1 MDDYLN
7 EALTVLSSDP
17 FLKNVPKK
25 ILKGCKGVIIAHT
38 EETSF
43 VIAAGSGKG
52 VFVKHNDD
60 GTWGPPAALDIVFR
74 GVGAN
79 IGMAT
84 KHILLVPMTDD
95 ALNKLT
101 VTDKLSVSAELG
113 VAVGKCE

>member
-38 EETSF
+38 EETS
-43 VIAAGSGKG
+43 
-52 VFVKHNDD
+52 FVKHNDD